1 MLKASKSFLFAMSIM
16 VILLLTVIACGSGE
30 TIVEVTRE
38 VPVEQ
43 RVEVTKVVTEVV
55 TEQVEVTKVVTEEVE
70 VTKVVTEEVP
80 VEVTKVVTEQVMME
94 QLDPLIIGALISFTG
109 SLAEFGPPLRNAI
122 ELAADHVNRA
132 GGIQGASTIVISRD
146 TGVNPVQGVD
156 SARAL
161 IDVENAVAIVG
172 ALSSGVTV
180 AVSNAV
186 VIPNER
192 LLVTGA
198 STAPSI
204 SVLEDNDFIFRTT
217 TSDAAQGVVL
227 ARLAQEQGYEKVG
240 IMYINNAYGE
250 GLADQFEESFTELGG
265 TVTSKVA
272 HEEVQPTYQSEL
284 EKATEGDPDVLATM
298 SYPGQAEVYIRE
310 AMEGGY
316 VDKFLFVDAVK
327 GPEWIDRLGIWEE
340 LDGTL
345 GTVQGAPGSP
355 QKDAFEESYIETF
368 GFLPSHPFMAEHY
381 DATVLIALAAAK
393 AGNTTDS
400 AAIRDQMRFVANPP
414 GEVIGPGRDEI
425 ARALKLLADG
435 EDINYEGAGGAVDFD
450 ENGDVFGTI
459 EIWTVKD
466 GSIQSTGR
474 YELP

>member
-1 MLKASKSFLFAMSIM
+1 MIRTGNSLLFAMALM
-16 VILLLTVIACGSGE
+16 AVLLLTVVACGGGE
-30 TIVEVTRE
+30 TIVEVTRV

-43 RVEVTKVVTEVV
+43 RVEVTKVITE
-55 TEQVEVTKVVTEEVE
+55 EVEVTKVVTQEVE

-80 VEVTKVVTEQVMME
+80 VTKVVTEQVTME

-132 GGIQGASTIVISRD
+132 GGIQGASTIIISRD

-180 AVSNAV
+180 AVANAV

-227 ARLAQEQGYEKVG
+227 ARLAQEQGYETVG

-250 GLADQFEESFTELGG
+250 GLADQFEKSFTELGG
-265 TVTSKVA
+265 TVTAKVA

-284 EKATEGDPDVLATM
+284 ERPPTATPM
-298 SYPGQAEVYIRE
+298 CWRP
-310 AMEGGY
+310 
-316 VDKFLFVDAVK
+316 
-327 GPEWIDRLGIWEE
+327 
-340 LDGTL
+340 
-345 GTVQGAPGSP
+345 
-355 QKDAFEESYIETF
+355 
-368 GFLPSHPFMAEHY
+368 
-381 DATVLIALAAAK
+381 
-393 AGNTTDS
+393 
-400 AAIRDQMRFVANPP
+400 
-414 GEVIGPGRDEI
+414 
-425 ARALKLLADG
+425 
-435 EDINYEGAGGAVDFD
+435 
-450 ENGDVFGTI
+450 
-459 EIWTVKD
+459 
-466 GSIQSTGR
+466 
-474 YELP
+474 